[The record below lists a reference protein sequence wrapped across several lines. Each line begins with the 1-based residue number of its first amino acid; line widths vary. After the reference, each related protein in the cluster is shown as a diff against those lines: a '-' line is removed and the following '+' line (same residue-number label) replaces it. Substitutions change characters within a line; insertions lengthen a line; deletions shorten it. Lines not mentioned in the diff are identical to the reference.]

1 MYCSITEEMN
11 NMVDSI
17 IKIKLTGNYQS
28 PVRDVN
34 ENKIPDSI
42 KDLMMVDVPDYGL
55 YLPL

>member
-1 MYCSITEEMN
+1 
-11 NMVDSI
+11 MVDSI